1 MAKKTQK
8 GWIKIH
14 KQIKDSAVWS
24 DPLRLKAW
32 IDILISANYEDKEWF
47 ANGSVIQIKR
57 GQFVT
62 SNRKLQ
68 EAWGC
73 SGKTV
78 KKVLTQFTDLG
89 MINVEFPN
97 KKYTLITVIKYG
109 DFQDG
114 GNTEGYTEEYTDSHS
129 EEHTEGHAEYTQLKN
144 NKNIKNYKELK
155 NAAQPRVDSIGR
167 IVE

>member
-47 ANGSVIQIKR
+47 ANGSVVQIKR

-78 KKVLTQFTDLG
+78 KKVLTQFTDLK
-89 MINVEFPN
+89 MIKVEFPN
-97 KKYTLITVIKYG
+97 KKYTLITVVKYG
-109 DFQDG
+109 DFQDV
-114 GNTEGYTEEYTDSHS
+114 GNAEGYTEGNTESHTEGYTE
-129 EEHTEGHAEYTQLKN
+129 GNAEYTQLKN
-144 NKNIKNYKELK
+144 IKNIKNYKELK
-155 NAAQPRVDSIGR
+155 NTAAPEYDSLGR